1 MLGDPALFHLSLRSQ
16 TGWTRRVPLTIEIL
30 IVTIILLTALVL
42 LISER
47 LPFDLTAIGIMV
59 ALMVSGILTPRQAVA
74 GFANPAPLTVGA
86 LFVVTK
92 GLIRTGGL
100 VFLTRLM
107 TSLTRGRPRV
117 ILLVSLVLVGIL
129 SAFINNTP
137 VVVLMLSVILALC
150 GRFNLSPAR
159 FLMPISFVS
168 ILAGTTTLIGTS
180 TNIIVSDLVSS
191 AGLAPIGMFELAK
204 VGVPVALVG
213 AFLLFLLSDRLLP
226 RTHTPILHH
235 DTGVQHRY
243 IAELAIPSES
253 AHIGQDPVAALRK
266 DYPGVEVHEVIQ
278 GPRICY
284 PETDICTIGGGDVLL
299 VSATAAELVGILG
312 HGHAVLPVLAGQTM
326 AAPYDRDSQIIEA
339 IVPPES
345 PLRGRRIA
353 DTYLGLDE
361 GVLVLGAQRR
371 RVHYTEG
378 KMSHLRLNVGDI
390 LLVQCSATRI
400 DRLRA
405 ETGLLIVEDTV
416 PPVTNRSKAPIAL
429 AIFLAMVLAAALGV
443 TNILTAA
450 LTASFLLLV
459 TGCLNLHE
467 AYKAVDV
474 PILVLIIGTI
484 ALGAAMTASGAA
496 DLYAR
501 GFLNLFQG
509 AGPHAVLVSF
519 IILTSLLSHVLS
531 NNSTAVLLVPIGIA
545 TATALNVDPRPFV
558 VGICFG
564 ASACFAT
571 PIGYQ
576 TNLLVY
582 GPGGYRFMDFLRL
595 GMVLNLVVWVIAGV
609 LIPRFWAF

>member
-1 MLGDPALFHLSLRSQ
+1 M
-16 TGWTRRVPLTIEIL
+16 TIEIL
-30 IVTIILLTALVL
+30 IVTLVLLTALVL

-47 LPFDLTAIGIMV
+47 LPYDLTAIGIMV
-59 ALMVSGILTPRQAVA
+59 ALMLLGILTPRQAVA

-86 LFVVTK
+86 LFIVTK

-107 TSLTRGRPRV
+107 IRLTSGRPRL
-117 ILLVSLVLVGIL
+117 ILLVSLVLVGVL

-137 VVVLMLSVILALC
+137 VVVLMLTVVLALS

-180 TNIIVSDLVSS
+180 TNIIVSDLAST
-191 AGLAPIGMFELAK
+191 AGLAPLGMFELAK

-213 AFLLFLLSDRLLP
+213 AVLLFFLSDRLLP

-235 DTGVQHRY
+235 DSGAQHRY
-243 IAELAIPSES
+243 IAELSITSDS
-253 AHIGQDPVAALRK
+253 SHIGQDAITALHQ
-266 DYPGVEVHEVIQ
+266 DYPGVEVHEVLR
-278 GPRICY
+278 GPRVFY
-284 PETDICTIGGGDVLL
+284 PETDDCTLDGGDVVL

-312 HGHAVLPVLAGQTM
+312 SGHAILPVVAGQTM
-326 AAPYDRDSQIIEA
+326 AKPYDRDTQIIEA

-353 DTYLGLDE
+353 DTYLGLDDD
-361 GVLVLGAQRR
+361 VLVVGAQRR

-378 KMSHLRLNVGDI
+378 KMSDLRLDVGDI
-390 LLVQCSATRI
+390 LLVQCSASRTE
-400 DRLRA
+400 RLRA
-405 ETGLLIVEDTV
+405 ETGLILVQDTV
-416 PPVTNRSKAPIAL
+416 PPVANRSKAPIAL
-429 AIFLAMVLAAALGV
+429 MIFLAMVLAAALGLL
-443 TNILTAA
+443 NILTAA
-450 LTASFLLLV
+450 LAAAFLLLV
-459 TGCLNLHE
+459 TGCLSLHE

-474 PILVLIIGTI
+474 PVLMLIIGTI

-496 DLYAR
+496 DLYAQ
-501 GFLNLFQG
+501 GFLGLFQG
-509 AGPHAVLVSF
+509 AGPHAVLVAF
-519 IILTSLLSHVLS
+519 IILTSVLSHVLS

-545 TATALNVDPRPFV
+545 TAAALDVDPRPFV

-582 GPGGYRFMDFLRL
+582 GPGGYRFGDFMRL
-595 GMVLNLVVWVIAGV
+595 GMVLNLVVWITASLLV
-609 LIPRFWAF
+609 PRFWAF